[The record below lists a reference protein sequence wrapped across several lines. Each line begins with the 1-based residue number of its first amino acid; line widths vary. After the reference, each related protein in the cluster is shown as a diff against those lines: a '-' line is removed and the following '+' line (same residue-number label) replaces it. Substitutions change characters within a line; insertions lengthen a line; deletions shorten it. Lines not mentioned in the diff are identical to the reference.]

1 MTEIKGKIFRESLQ
15 LVVGERFGR
24 YSKYIIQ
31 DRALPDVR
39 DGLKPVQRRILYAMY
54 HEGNTNSKPF
64 RKSAKT
70 VGNVIG
76 NYHPHGDTSVYD
88 AMVRL
93 SQDWKMREPLVQ
105 MHGNNGSIDG
115 DSAAAMRYT
124 EARLSTISELLL
136 ENIDKDTVDFIP
148 NFDDTY
154 TEPTVLPARYPNLL
168 VNGSMG
174 ISAGYATDI
183 PPHNL
188 KEVIEATIHLIK
200 QPNANLDDI
209 MQYMQ
214 GPDFPGGAI
223 VQGVEG
229 IRQAF
234 ETGKGKIVIR
244 SKVEKEVNKGKVA
257 LVITEVPYEVNKANM
272 VRQMDEIRVNKS
284 IDGIAEVRDESDR
297 MGLRIVVELKKDAN
311 VEAIEN
317 YLYKNTDLQVNYNY
331 NMVAIYNGHP
341 RLLGVKQI
349 LTAYIEHQLDV
360 LARRTKFDLQKAKKR
375 AHIVDGLIKAL
386 SILDEV
392 IATIRQSKNRQDAI
406 QNLVVKFEFTTE
418 QAEAIVQLQLYR
430 LTNTDVVALEQES
443 AELQANIVSWQEL
456 LNDESKMR
464 AQLVSE
470 LSTVI
475 SQIPSERRSVVEHEV
490 QNIVIEAEAL
500 IAKRSGM
507 VTITRDGYIKFSS
520 MRSFNASNGE
530 GHGQKETDA
539 LIAQYEVENTQ
550 TIIAITSGGSYL
562 FIPVHTIPESKWKD
576 TGVHLSTLSQYDTT
590 EKIIYAF
597 GIDQFIKEKEHL
609 IIASQNGF
617 IKKIDVG
624 EMQLQRYSKAT
635 KVMGLKDDDVII
647 AAQKVSATTEKAIL
661 LITKEGFANFF
672 SPVEVP
678 LAGVKAQGV
687 RSMKLSD
694 DDVVATMFIGYDTDS
709 VVLFTDR
716 ATHKRLAL
724 SQLEYTGRYKK
735 GTRLIRVL
743 KTQKY
748 EIVGSAEFG
757 TYVNI
762 ITSTGTIQYL
772 LEKLPLADLQT
783 VGKKIEEIDDI
794 IQVYALEVATIE
806 TGAQVVAPQKT
817 VADIDKT
824 QQELERIL
832 EEQGV
837 LFDD

>member
-360 LARRTKFDLQKAKKR
+360 LARRTKFDLHKAKKR

-464 AQLVSE
+464 ARLVSE

-475 SQIPSERRSVVEHEV
+475 TQIPSERRSVVEHEV

-500 IAKRSGM
+500 IAKRSGI

-635 KVMGLKDDDVII
+635 KVMGLKGDDVII

-661 LITKEGFANFF
+661 LITREGFANFF

-678 LAGVKAQGV
+678 LAGGKAQGV

-694 DDVVATMFIGYDTDS
+694 DDIVATMFIGYDTDS
-709 VVLFTDR
+709 VVLFTDKS
-716 ATHKRLAL
+716 THKRLSLA
-724 SQLEYTGRYKK
+724 QLEYTGRYKK

-762 ITSTGTIQYL
+762 ITSKGTIQYL

-806 TGAQVVAPQKT
+806 TGVQVVAPQKT

-824 QQELERIL
+824 QQELERML